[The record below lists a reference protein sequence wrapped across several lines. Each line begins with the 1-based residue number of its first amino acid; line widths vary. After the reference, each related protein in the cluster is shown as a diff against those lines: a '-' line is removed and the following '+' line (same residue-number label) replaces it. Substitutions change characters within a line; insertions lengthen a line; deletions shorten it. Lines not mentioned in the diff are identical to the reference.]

1 MAGEDAGLHEFHPN
15 SLIVSKDNTQQRLIG
30 MNIFHWEH
38 YWEGFVGYSI
48 TMDKRF
54 LKYICCNPFIQLE
67 LYNVEHLSS
76 HPASFLHSPVL
87 FLVVTM
93 SLLVFQPILPCKIYV
108 LVGQSARKI
117 CKFVVGSCHD
127 VYVLC

>member
-1 MAGEDAGLHEFHPN
+1 MAGEDAGLHEFHPD

-30 MNIFHWEH
+30 TNIFHWEH

-54 LKYICCNPFIQLE
+54 LNYICCNPFIQLE

-76 HPASFLHSPVL
+76 HPASFLHSPVQCVCPFPGGNNVL
-87 FLVVTM
+87 ARLSTHTSM
-93 SLLVFQPILPCKIYV
+93 QNIILC
-108 LVGQSARKI
+108 VGRSI
-117 CKFVVGSCHD
+117 GS
-127 VYVLC
+127 